1 MFALVD
7 GNSFYASCEKIFRP
21 EWRPRPVVVLSNND
35 GCVVA
40 RCSIAKSHKVPD
52 LLPYFQVRAQLER
65 INAVVCSSNYELYG
79 DISHRMMTTLGDLCG
94 DVEVYSIDEA
104 FLQLPTHIKDLN
116 IFARLARQTVLQNV
130 KMPNCVGIAP
140 SKTLA
145 KLANKTAKKLPRLNG
160 VCVLDTPAKW
170 EWVLKRVEPKA
181 IWGIGSRISERLT
194 AMGIRTAFELATAD
208 PKHIRKQFNVNVE
221 RTMRELNGVACLELE
236 EAPPP
241 KKEIICSRSFGHKI
255 RDVLQLQQ
263 SVAKYADRACQ
274 KLREQDGLTATIAV
288 HVQSLH
294 TKPGYYWKQ
303 KLIKLDHYTNDSRT
317 ISQAA
322 AKAVPEL
329 FAVGIPFHKAGVM
342 LLDLREKK
350 PEQLNFFQAYQSEP
364 SQRLME
370 TMDRI
375 NRKYGRGTMILANQ
389 GIDAS
394 WNMRRE
400 RKSPCYTTRLHEL
413 PVFVC

>member
-21 EWRPRPVVVLSNND
+21 EWRNRPVVVLSNND
-35 GCVVA
+35 GCIVA
-40 RCSIAKSHKVPD
+40 RCPIAKSHNVPD
-52 LLPYFQVRAQLER
+52 LLPYFQVRDQLES
-65 INAVVCSSNYELYG
+65 INAIVCSSNYELYG
-79 DISHRMMTTLGDLCG
+79 DISHRMMTTLGNLCG

-116 IFARLARQTVLQNV
+116 TFARLARQTVLQNV

-160 VCVLDTPAKW
+160 VCVLDTPTKW
-170 EWVLKRVEPKA
+170 EWVLKRVETKA
-181 IWGIGSRISERLT
+181 IWGIGSRISERLM
-194 AMGIRTAFELATAD
+194 AMGIYTALDLAMAD
-208 PKHIRKQFNVNVE
+208 PKHIRKQFSVNVE
-221 RTMRELNGVACLELE
+221 RTMRELNGLACLQLE
-236 EAPPP
+236 DAPPP

-255 RDVLQLQQ
+255 RDVVQLQQ

-274 KLREQDGLTATIAV
+274 KLRDQDGLTATIVV

-322 AKAVPEL
+322 VDAVPEL
-329 FAVGIPFHKAGVM
+329 FAEGVAFHKAGVM
-342 LLDLREKK
+342 LLDLRQKK

-364 SQRLME
+364 SQRLMA

-375 NRKYGRGTMILANQ
+375 NRKYGRGTVILANQ

-413 PVFVC
+413 PVFAC